1 MGSLFRSEEM
11 TLCQL
16 FLQSEAAYACV
27 SELGELGLV
36 QFRDLNRDVNAFQRK
51 FVNEVRRCDEME
63 RKLRYLEKEIK
74 KDGIPMLDTGENPE
88 APQPREMI
96 DLEATFEKLE
106 NELREVNQNAEALK
120 RNFLELTELKH
131 ILRKTQVFFDECRYA
146 LRLQQE
152 GGLNST
158 ESMTR
163 ALISDDSIVRQTN
176 AGPVQLGVD
185 MEGARK
191 LMMRFVAG
199 VILRERIPAFER
211 MLWRACRGNVFL
223 RQAEIET
230 PLEDPSTGDQVYKS
244 VFIIFFQGDQ
254 LKTRVKKICE
264 GFRAT
269 LYPCPEAPADRRE
282 MAMGVMTRIE
292 DLNTVLGQTQD
303 HRHRVLVA
311 AAKNIKNWF
320 VKVRKIKA
328 IYHTLNLFNL
338 DVTQKCLIAE
348 CWVPVLDIETIQL
361 ALRRGTE
368 RSGSS
373 VPPILNR
380 MDAFVDPPTYNKT
393 NKFTNAF
400 QNLIDAYGVASYRE
414 INPTPYTIITFPFLF
429 AIMFGDMG
437 HGAIMAIFAAWMVLQ
452 EKPLAAKK
460 SDNEIWNIFF
470 GGRYIILLMG
480 LFSIYTGFIYNDIF
494 SKSFNIFSSH
504 WLTNYNKSTIHENK
518 FLQLNPSTAD
528 YWGTPYPLGIDPVW
542 QMADN
547 KIVFLNGYKMKISII
562 IGVLHMLFGVSL
574 SLKNYKYF
582 KNQLS
587 IYCEFIPQLIFLCFL
602 FLYMVL
608 LMFLKWILYYPTD
621 ANVTSS
627 PYCAPSILITFIN
640 MVLFKPSTTFPKCDV
655 NIYGGQ
661 QFIQKALT
669 VIAFLCI
676 PWMLLAKPI
685 LVMRNEKKE
694 HQLLSNNHVGGENGD
709 IEGGLPPA
717 QHPQENKSDEHAAS
731 EMFIHQGIHTIEYV
745 LGSVSHTASY
755 LRLWALSLAHAQL
768 SEVLWNMVLKNGL
781 MSESWVGG
789 IILWA
794 VFAFWAVLTVGILV
808 MMEGLSAFLHTLRL
822 HWVEF
827 QSKFYSGLGET
838 FQPFSFEIILDQAAQ
853 STEE

>member
-36 QFRDLNRDVNAFQRK
+36 QFRDLNPDVNAFQRK

-131 ILRKTQVFFDECRYA
+131 ILRKTQVFFDEAEHGGVVSQMADPSREEEQVTLLGEEGLRAGGQA
-146 LRLQQE
+146 LK
-152 GGLNST
+152 
-158 ESMTR
+158 
-163 ALISDDSIVRQTN
+163 
-176 AGPVQLGVD
+176 LG
-185 MEGARK
+185 
-191 LMMRFVAG
+191 FVAG

-320 VKVRKIKA
+320 IKVRKIKA

-380 MDAFVDPPTYNKT
+380 METFEDPPTYNRT
-393 NKFTNAF
+393 NKFTKGF
-400 QNLIDAYGVASYRE
+400 QVLIDAYGVASYRE
-414 INPTPYTIITFPFLF
+414 MNPAPYTIITFPFLF
-429 AIMFGDMG
+429 AIMFGDTG
-437 HGAIMAIFAAWMVLQ
+437 HGLIMFLFGGWMVLK

-470 GGRYIILLMG
+470 GGRYIIFLMG
-480 LFSIYTGFIYNDIF
+480 IFSMYTGLIYNDIF
-494 SKSFNIFSSH
+494 SKSLNIFGSN
-504 WLTNYNKSTIHENK
+504 WLVNYNRSTIQHNK
-518 FLQLNPSTAD
+518 ELQLNPSSTD
-528 YWGTPYPLGIDPVW
+528 YVDYPYPFGMDPVW
-542 QMADN
+542 QLAEN
-547 KIVFLNGYKMKISII
+547 KIIFQNSYKMKISII
-562 IGVLHMLFGVSL
+562 FGVMHMLFGVMVGL
-574 SLKNYKYF
+574 WNHMYF
-582 KNQLS
+582 KRRMN
-587 IYCEFIPQLIFLCFL
+587 ITCEFVPQIIFLCVL
-602 FLYMVL
+602 FLYMVT
-608 LMFLKWILYYPTD
+608 LMFVKWIKYGPKND
-621 ANVTSS
+621 
-627 PYCAPSILITFIN
+627 PIDGPGCAPSVLITFIN
-640 MVLFKPSTTFPKCDV
+640 MVLFKPSTKVGNCDPYM
-655 NIYGGQ
+655 YGGQ
-661 QFIQKALT
+661 SGLQKFLVVVAL
-669 VIAFLCI
+669 LCV

-685 LVMRNEKKE
+685 LMMRNRRKQ
-694 HQLLSNNHVGGENGD
+694 HYQLNNHGAENGD
-709 IEGGLPPA
+709 VEASMGALQQSGGVT
-717 QHPQENKSDEHAAS
+717 QSGGHKEEEEDMTEV
-731 EMFIHQGIHTIEYV
+731 FIHQGIHTIEYV

-768 SEVLWNMVLKNGL
+768 SEVLWNMVMRNGL
-781 MSESWVGG
+781 AREGWDGG
-789 IILWA
+789 IVLYA

-808 MMEGLSAFLHTLRL
+808 LMEGLSAFLHTLRL

-827 QSKFYSGLGET
+827 QSKFYSGLGYS
-838 FQPFSFEIILDQAAQ
+838 FQPFSFEIILDAAQ
-853 STEE
+853 ATTED

>member
-11 TLCQL
+11 ALCQL

-36 QFRDLNRDVNAFQRK
+36 QFRDLNPDVNAFQRK

-74 KDGIPMLDTGENPE
+74 KDGIPMLDTGESPE

-131 ILRKTQVFFDECRYA
+131 ILRKTQVFFDEMA
-146 LRLQQE
+146 DNQNEDEQAQLLGE
-152 GGLNST
+152 
-158 ESMTR
+158 EAVR
-163 ALISDDSIVRQTN
+163 ASQPGQNLK
-176 AGPVQLGVD
+176 LG
-185 MEGARK
+185 
-191 LMMRFVAG
+191 FVAG
-199 VILRERIPAFER
+199 VILRERLPAFER

-223 RQAEIET
+223 RQAMIET
-230 PLEDPSTGDQVYKS
+230 PLEDPTNGDQVHKS

-311 AAKNIKNWF
+311 AAKNLKNWF

-348 CWVPVLDIETIQL
+348 CWVPLLDIETIQL

-380 MDAFVDPPTYNKT
+380 MQTFENPPTYNRT
-393 NKFTNAF
+393 NKFTKAF
-400 QNLIDAYGVASYRE
+400 QALIDAYGVASYRE
-414 INPTPYTIITFPFLF
+414 MNPAPYTIITFPFLF
-429 AIMFGDMG
+429 AVMFGDLG
-437 HGAIMAIFAAWMVLQ
+437 HGAIMALFGLWMIRK
-452 EKPLAAKK
+452 EKGLAAQKT
-460 SDNEIWNIFF
+460 DNEIWNIFF
-470 GGRYIILLMG
+470 GGRYIIFLMG
-480 LFSIYTGFIYNDIF
+480 VFSMYTGLIYNDIF
-494 SKSFNIFSSH
+494 SKSLNIFGSH
-504 WLTNYNKSTIHENK
+504 WHLSYNKSTVMENK
-518 FLQLNPSTAD
+518 FLQLSPNGD
-528 YWGTPYPLGIDPVW
+528 YEGAPYPFGMDPIW
-542 QMADN
+542 QVAGAN
-547 KIVFLNGYKMKISII
+547 KIIFHNAYKMKISII
-562 IGVLHMLFGVSL
+562 FGVIHMIFGVVMSWHNHTYFRNRISL
-574 SLKNYKYF
+574 LY
-582 KNQLS
+582 
-587 IYCEFIPQLIFLCFL
+587 EFIPQLVFLLLL
-602 FLYMVL
+602 FFYMVL
-608 LMFLKWILYYPTD
+608 LMFIKWIKFAAT
-621 ANVTSS
+621 NKK
-627 PYCAPSILITFIN
+627 PYSEVCAPSILITFID
-640 MVLFKPSTTFPKCDV
+640 MVLFNKPKPPPKDCETYMF
-655 NIYGGQ
+655 IGQ
-661 QFIQKALT
+661 HFIQVLFVLVA
-669 VIAFLCI
+669 VGCI
-676 PWMLLAKPI
+676 PVMLLAKP
-685 LVMRNEKKE
+685 
-694 HQLLSNNHVGGENGD
+694 LLIMQARKQANVQPIAGATSDAEAGGVSNGGSHGGVGGHE
-709 IEGGLPPA
+709 EEEEL
-717 QHPQENKSDEHAAS
+717 S
-731 EMFIHQGIHTIEYV
+731 EIFIHQSIHTIEYV

-768 SEVLWNMVLKNGL
+768 AEVLWTMVLSIGL
-781 MSESWVGG
+781 KQEGPVGG
-789 IILWA
+789 IVLTC
-794 VFAFWAVLTVGILV
+794 VFAFWAILTVGILV
-808 MMEGLSAFLHTLRL
+808 LMEGLSAFLHTLRL

-827 QSKFYSGLGET
+827 QSKFYKGQGYA
-838 FQPFSFEIILDQAAQ
+838 FQPFSFDAIIENGAAAA
-853 STEE
+853 EE